1 MKKQNDQ
8 SFCGGP
14 IFNITTNLLSDPIV
28 FKCSGLIFNITTN
41 LLSDPI
47 VFKKFNL
54 MQIAD
59 TFLDTGGEIYP
70 HRQVCT
76 ELSYIISG
84 KGTFVSDEKKF
95 EVSEGDVHIIP
106 SGSMHA
112 ITADRKSPL
121 RYMCIGFEITSC
133 NRNLRN
139 FYLDPKPYMVKDPG
153 FVRSALEL
161 LCSEIG
167 AGDVFYEEIYEACI
181 MQILIYAYRSANGC
195 RKGQVPLFP
204 KRKDVFL
211 QDAFFVAVKYI
222 DMHIRTISK
231 VSELSE
237 ALNYSPEYLSRI
249 FSEKTGDTLQNYIKR
264 KKVIRSTELLKSSK
278 MSVEDIAEY
287 LGMSSYRSFS
297 RIFKRF
303 TGITPTQ
310 YRQKQRE
317 E

>member
-1 MKKQNDQ
+1 M
-8 SFCGGP
+8 
-14 IFNITTNLLSDPIV
+14 
-28 FKCSGLIFNITTN
+28 
-41 LLSDPI
+41 
-47 VFKKFNL
+47 
-54 MQIAD
+54 
-59 TFLDTGGEIYP
+59 
-70 HRQVCT
+70 
-76 ELSYIISG
+76 
-84 KGTFVSDEKKF
+84 
-95 EVSEGDVHIIP
+95 
-106 SGSMHA
+106 
-112 ITADRKSPL
+112 
-121 RYMCIGFEITSC
+121 
-133 NRNLRN
+133 
-139 FYLDPKPYMVKDPG
+139 
-153 FVRSALEL
+153 
-161 LCSEIG
+161 
-167 AGDVFYEEIYEACI
+167 
-181 MQILIYAYRSANGC
+181 
-195 RKGQVPLFP
+195 FP

-222 DMHIRTISK
+222 DMHIRTISR

-303 TGITPTQ
+303 TGVTPTQ